1 MVQGRS
7 RIKKWMHCLTSSQGR
22 FCRAVA
28 QAGVWE
34 ELSMALGVFISY
46 DTNCH
51 IPQNETTR
59 LLAGLALLN
68 VNIASQI
75 WLI

>member
-1 MVQGRS
+1 MG
-7 RIKKWMHCLTSSQGR
+7 
-22 FCRAVA
+22 
-28 QAGVWE
+28 GVE
-34 ELSMALGVFISY
+34 RGARVFISY
-46 DTNCH
+46 NTNCH
-51 IPQNETTR
+51 IRQNETTR